1 MKNKLNFFF
10 ILIILSFLVIGAVSA
25 SNDNSTDFVQKNQDE
40 NIIVSDDYKDTLT
53 YNNVVNLDEYS
64 DKDFTDLNDSKLSSL
79 KNYQL
84 NSPSFDYELTSS
96 KSDLKILT
104 SSNFVKSGDYYFVYL
119 KDSNDIP
126 VVNKKLTV
134 NFNKKTQEYTTDNDG
149 SIAINVNLP
158 ESTTSMDVS
167 FDGDDIYNKLS
178 KTVHVNVLESKDIII
193 GNSKLLTN
201 GYLRIYLRGSSDFI
215 SNKNIKIKIGHK
227 VFNEKTNEEGFVVI
241 KPDLSA
247 GTYNVEVFFDN
258 YKTSKKIKC
267 IKGNVINFYK
277 NAIPMED
284 GVPDIDYMSSKYVMA
299 DEDGKY
305 CLKKSQYKKAIK
317 RDSYSLYLY
326 GKLPKFT
333 FFATKDC
340 PHYYHIIK
348 REKWNVI
355 EQKLNIKRVKHNVKS
370 YWPETITASL
380 KGKALTYSE
389 VRDIQNTPYTCGPT
403 SASMCSQALRNYHS
417 EKYFQIKAHVVSGVN
432 IPVLKKAVDSTH
444 FKSYYFYGSTINKA
458 VKTVAKGGAALIAF
472 LPGHYVSIIDASSD
486 GKKVLV
492 SNSYRSYDMGSGKVP
507 TGWVSLKYFKTRFAN
522 IGLVVKLN
530 YSLGSHTKEK
540 MKNLYLTMGSGSHRN
555 NINERIP
562 NVPI

>member
-40 NIIVSDDYKDTLT
+40 NIIVSDDNKDTLT

-64 DKDFTDLNDSKLSSL
+64 DKDFTDLNDPKLSSL

-119 KDSNDIP
+119 KDANDIP

-158 ESTTSMDVS
+158 ESTTSMDIS

-227 VFNEKTNEEGFVVI
+227 VST
-241 KPDLSA
+241 
-247 GTYNVEVFFDN
+247 
-258 YKTSKKIKC
+258 KKL
-267 IKGNVINFYK
+267 
-277 NAIPMED
+277 M
-284 GVPDIDYMSSKYVMA
+284 
-299 DEDGKY
+299 
-305 CLKKSQYKKAIK
+305 
-317 RDSYSLYLY
+317 
-326 GKLPKFT
+326 
-333 FFATKDC
+333 
-340 PHYYHIIK
+340 
-348 REKWNVI
+348 
-355 EQKLNIKRVKHNVKS
+355 
-370 YWPETITASL
+370 
-380 KGKALTYSE
+380 
-389 VRDIQNTPYTCGPT
+389 
-403 SASMCSQALRNYHS
+403 
-417 EKYFQIKAHVVSGVN
+417 
-432 IPVLKKAVDSTH
+432 
-444 FKSYYFYGSTINKA
+444 
-458 VKTVAKGGAALIAF
+458 
-472 LPGHYVSIIDASSD
+472 
-486 GKKVLV
+486 KKVL
-492 SNSYRSYDMGSGKVP
+492 
-507 TGWVSLKYFKTRFAN
+507 L
-522 IGLVVKLN
+522 L
-530 YSLGSHTKEK
+530 
-540 MKNLYLTMGSGSHRN
+540 
-555 NINERIP
+555 
-562 NVPI
+562 

>member
-40 NIIVSDDYKDTLT
+40 NIIVSDDNKDTLT

-64 DKDFTDLNDSKLSSL
+64 DKDFTDLNDPKLSSL

-119 KDSNDIP
+119 KDANDIP

-178 KTVHVNVLESKDIII
+178 KTVQVNVLESKDIII

-277 NAIPMED
+277 NAIPM
-284 GVPDIDYMSSKYVMA
+284 
-299 DEDGKY
+299 
-305 CLKKSQYKKAIK
+305 
-317 RDSYSLYLY
+317 
-326 GKLPKFT
+326 
-333 FFATKDC
+333 
-340 PHYYHIIK
+340 
-348 REKWNVI
+348 
-355 EQKLNIKRVKHNVKS
+355 
-370 YWPETITASL
+370 
-380 KGKALTYSE
+380 
-389 VRDIQNTPYTCGPT
+389 
-403 SASMCSQALRNYHS
+403 
-417 EKYFQIKAHVVSGVN
+417 
-432 IPVLKKAVDSTH
+432 
-444 FKSYYFYGSTINKA
+444 
-458 VKTVAKGGAALIAF
+458 
-472 LPGHYVSIIDASSD
+472 
-486 GKKVLV
+486 
-492 SNSYRSYDMGSGKVP
+492 
-507 TGWVSLKYFKTRFAN
+507 
-522 IGLVVKLN
+522 
-530 YSLGSHTKEK
+530 
-540 MKNLYLTMGSGSHRN
+540 
-555 NINERIP
+555 
-562 NVPI
+562 